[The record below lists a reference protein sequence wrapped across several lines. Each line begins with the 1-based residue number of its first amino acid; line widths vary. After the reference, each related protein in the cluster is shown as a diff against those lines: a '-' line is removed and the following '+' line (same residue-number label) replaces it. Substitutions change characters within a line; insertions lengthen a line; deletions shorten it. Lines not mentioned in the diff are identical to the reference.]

1 MPYLKTLRLFE
12 NQYNVVTEAL
22 RKVLLLMLHWKIAR
36 ELGAFEL
43 LFLKFTAVIKKNA
56 ATDIAQ
62 ESLGS

>member
-1 MPYLKTLRLFE
+1 MPYLKTLHLFDKL
-12 NQYNVVTEAL
+12 YDVVVEAL
-22 RKVLLLMLHWKIAR
+22 RKVLLLILYWKIAR

-62 ESLGS
+62 KSLRS